1 MSYALLGEE
10 ILLPSIII
18 GVVAFAFS
26 AAGVFAGSKLGC
38 VLGTKM
44 EIIGGVILVLIGCKF
59 LLEHML

>member
-1 MSYALLGEE
+1 M
-10 ILLPSIII
+10 
-18 GVVAFAFS
+18 FFS

-59 LLEHML
+59 LLVKPVCSDVREVSHG